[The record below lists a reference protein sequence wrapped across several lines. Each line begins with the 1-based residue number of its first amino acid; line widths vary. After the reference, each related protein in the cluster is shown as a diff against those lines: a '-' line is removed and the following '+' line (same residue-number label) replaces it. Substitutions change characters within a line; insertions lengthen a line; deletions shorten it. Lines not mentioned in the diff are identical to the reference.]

1 MPLKILSLTCD
12 FILVVIHSI
21 SSEFSNDFDHMMN
34 ANWATIFVSFS
45 LHMHGAQFPVFDIS
59 TLYFLLCCTAILS
72 VLYFFLQQFTFLS
85 RVFLRY
91 EMHSSNSTIL
101 HHHLRSTKLLL
112 FFKKNVGRIAC
123 NNLFYVWSYDICLLF
138 ITEFTVESLR
148 YWNSPPGASN
158 RCHCT
163 LVDIVSFPICP
174 TNWHAYSKWW

>member
-112 FFKKNVGRIAC
+112 FFKKKKAAE
-123 NNLFYVWSYDICLLF
+123 LLVT
-138 ITEFTVESLR
+138 IYFTSDHTTFVCYLSL
-148 YWNSPPGASN
+148 NSP
-158 RCHCT
+158 
-163 LVDIVSFPICP
+163 LKV
-174 TNWHAYSKWW
+174 